1 MDASITPA
9 GDLLGLR
16 RMGGGIAVVF
26 YANSPFP
33 LARFALDE
41 SAHRALR
48 ARLR

>member
-1 MDASITPA
+1 MEVDSLPDA
-9 GDLLGLR
+9 R
-16 RMGGGIAVVF
+16 RRRDFVSLF
-26 YANSPFP
+26 L